1 MKQRESKIF
10 NVKPELTT
18 AMKLAASFAI
28 TYYGLLLIFEI
39 FTLVY
44 SRYFIDSYY
53 FNQGKT
59 DEGTQELLTQII
71 QLALSTILVFSLIQV
86 FRKKVYGKALFVGFS
101 FLLIGFQL
109 YKTGLVPIVKYALE
123 VLLVLIIAP
132 IRVKK
137 KIKIKDGK
145 LQLETV
151 EEEQPAE
158 QEETQTAELR
168 EEPSAEMQEEQI
180 AEAQEK
186 PVVNIQEKQ
195 TIEAQEEQPESTV
208 APTAKQN

>member
-1 MKQRESKIF
+1 MKKRESTIF

-28 TYYGLLLIFEI
+28 TYYGLLLIFEV

-59 DEGTQELLTQII
+59 DEGAQELLTQII

-151 EEEQPAE
+151 EEEQPSEPQEEQPAE
-158 QEETQTAELR
+158 QEVEQTTNPQ
-168 EEPSAEMQEEQI
+168 EESAAEMQEEQT
-180 AEAQEK
+180 AK
-186 PVVNIQEKQ
+186 
-195 TIEAQEEQPESTV
+195 AQEEQPEPTATAEE
-208 APTAKQN
+208 APTANQD

>member
-28 TYYGLLLIFEI
+28 TYYGLLLVFEV

-59 DEGTQELLTQII
+59 QEGNQELWTQII
-71 QLALSTILVFSLIQV
+71 QLVLSTVLVFSLIQV
-86 FRKKVYGKALFVGFS
+86 FRKKIYGKALFVGFS
-101 FLLIGFQL
+101 MLLIGFQL
-109 YKTGLVPIVKYALE
+109 YKTGLVPWMKFALE

-137 KIKIKDGK
+137 KIKMKGGK
-145 LQLETV
+145 LTMETV
-151 EEEQPAE
+151 EETPKEGTAEETPSEETTVGEINEASSQPAE
-158 QEETQTAELR
+158 Q
-168 EEPSAEMQEEQI
+168 P
-180 AEAQEK
+180 
-186 PVVNIQEKQ
+186 
-195 TIEAQEEQPESTV
+195 
-208 APTAKQN
+208 

>member
-1 MKQRESKIF
+1 MKKRESTIF

-28 TYYGLLLIFEI
+28 TYYGLLLIFEV

-151 EEEQPAE
+151 EEEQPSEPQEEQPAE
-158 QEETQTAELR
+158 QEVEQTTNPQ
-168 EEPSAEMQEEQI
+168 EESAAEMQEEQT
-180 AEAQEK
+180 AK
-186 PVVNIQEKQ
+186 
-195 TIEAQEEQPESTV
+195 AQEEQPEPTATAEE
-208 APTAKQN
+208 APTANQD

>member
-1 MKQRESKIF
+1 MKKRESTIF

-28 TYYGLLLIFEI
+28 TYYGLLLIFEV

-151 EEEQPAE
+151 EEEQP
-158 QEETQTAELR
+158 T
-168 EEPSAEMQEEQI
+168 EPQEEQS
-180 AEAQEK
+180 AKLEETKPTELQEG
-186 PVVNIQEKQ
+186 PVVEIQEEQ
-195 TIEAQEEQPESTV
+195 PIEAQEEQPETTDTAEEPPTV
-208 APTAKQN
+208 EQN

>member
-1 MKQRESKIF
+1 MKKRESTIF

-28 TYYGLLLIFEI
+28 TYYGLLLIFEV

-151 EEEQPAE
+151 EEEQPTEPQEEQSAK
-158 QEETQTAELR
+158 QEETKPTELQ
-168 EEPSAEMQEEQI
+168 EGPVVEIQEEQPI
-180 AEAQEK
+180 
-186 PVVNIQEKQ
+186 V
-195 TIEAQEEQPESTV
+195 EAQEEQPESTDT
-208 APTAKQN
+208 AEEPPTVEQI

>member
-1 MKQRESKIF
+1 MKKRESKIF
-10 NVKPELTT
+10 DVKPQLTT

-28 TYYGLLLIFEI
+28 TYYCLLLIYEV

-59 DEGTQELLTQII
+59 EEGLIELWTQIV
-71 QLALSTILVFSLIQV
+71 QLILSTVLVFSLIQV

-123 VLLVLIIAP
+123 LLLILIIAP

-137 KIKIKDGK
+137 KIKLKDGK
-145 LQLETV
+145 LQLEEV
-151 EEEQPAE
+151 EEEQP
-158 QEETQTAELR
+158 T
-168 EEPSAEMQEEQI
+168 EPQEEQP
-180 AEAQEK
+180 AETQKEQ
-186 PVVNIQEKQ
+186 PTES
-195 TIEAQEEQPESTV
+195 QEEQPETPDTTEETPAVEQS
-208 APTAKQN
+208 